1 MRRLARRGLPKVIF
15 FFLALIVF
23 PQWITAQN
31 SGSEPFWAPT
41 GKSVPGYPFSFPN
54 PFGLSPDCKGS
65 VGGVCFAFDPSVDG
79 IVTLRIFD
87 VSGSVI
93 RRITYSDLA
102 TGDTVPDQI
111 HWDGITTG
119 GFQVANGVY
128 LYRIEVKA
136 LVGANETFSGRC
148 YKFSYP

>member
-1 MRRLARRGLPKVIF
+1 MRHLARRGPSKVVL
-15 FFLALIVF
+15 FFLALIIF
-23 PQWITAQN
+23 PPGITAQN
-31 SGSEPFWAPT
+31 NGSEPFWEPI
-41 GKSVPGYPFSFPN
+41 GKSVPGFPFSFPN
-54 PFGLSPDCKGS
+54 PFGLSPDCRGS
-65 VGGVCFAFDPSVDG
+65 VGGVCFAFNPSVDG
-79 IVTLRIFD
+79 AVTLRIFD

-93 RRITYSDLA
+93 RRITYADPA

-111 HWDGITTG
+111 HWDGTTSG

-136 LVGANETFSGRC
+136 LAGANETFSGRC